1 MQDRWILKTG
11 SEVLG
16 LLTFKEQDQPWA
28 VYYFQAEP
36 AFAKYESYFKEE
48 LRLLDL
54 DDMTSW
60 DQAYSAIDGL
70 GLVLESLNQEEEKV
84 TDFILHIRHIR
95 EDEAWLRRKSEQQT
109 LGQIEPRGSRGV
121 TGKGNNHSHPRD
133 PRAPRG

>member
-11 SEVLG
+11 SEALG

-60 DQAYSAIDGL
+60 EQAYSAIDGL
-70 GLVLESLNQEEEKV
+70 ELVIESVNQEEEKIPV
-84 TDFILHIRHIR
+84 FILHIRG
-95 EDEAWLRRKSEQQT
+95 DEAWFRR
-109 LGQIEPRGSRGV
+109 
-121 TGKGNNHSHPRD
+121 
-133 PRAPRG
+133 